1 MPTFEAGYV
10 PGAGHPRLPRPGW
23 RAQPSACLQGG
34 GLDEFAALLVV
45 AAHPTPD
52 RQLKET

>member
-1 MPTFEAGYV
+1 MPRFEAGYV

-34 GLDEFAALLVV
+34 GVDEFAALLVV

-52 RQLKET
+52 CQLKET

>member
-1 MPTFEAGYV
+1 MPAFEAGYV

-23 RAQPSACLQGG
+23 RAQPSACLQTV
-34 GLDEFAALLVV
+34 GLDEFTALLVV